1 MFSSVNGK
9 ATFDSKTHRQIWLL
23 KSSHLS
29 HHAVPHIVDLLP
41 VLPIG
46 HQIKVVGELHV
57 ASDFLEDVDAEA
69 FAALF
74 NVRSSSHCGVADG

>member
-1 MFSSVNGK
+1 MEN
-9 ATFDSKTHRQIWLL
+9 QIWLF

-41 VLPIG
+41 VLPVG
-46 HQIKVVGELHV
+46 HQIKVIGELHIP
-57 ASDFLEDVDAEA
+57 SNFLEYVDAEA

-74 NVRSSSHCGVADG
+74 DVCSSSLGGVADE